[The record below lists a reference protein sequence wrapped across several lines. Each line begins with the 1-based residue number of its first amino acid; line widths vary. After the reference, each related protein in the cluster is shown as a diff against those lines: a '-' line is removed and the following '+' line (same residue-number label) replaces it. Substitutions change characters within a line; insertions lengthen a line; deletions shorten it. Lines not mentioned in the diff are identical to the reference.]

1 MIGRSTLGVVAMA
14 AAFAL
19 ILPVT
24 GQAQN
29 AQQRPQGAPEAKAPP
44 QPPKPWKDA
53 IVGSWSLLIDD
64 AVKAD
69 GTHQPNFGPNP
80 EGIAIFSA
88 DGHFAVTITRV
99 GRPKFASNS
108 RATGTAEENK
118 AAVAGANAFFGT
130 YTVDEAS
137 KTLTMRISGATYPN
151 LEGTTQK
158 RTITSLNAGDELT
171 WTNPQTKGE
180 VAWKWNKAGS

>member
-1 MIGRSTLGVVAMA
+1 MNRRSTLGVAVI

-19 ILPVT
+19 MLPV
-24 GQAQN
+24 QSHAQN
-29 AQQRPQGAPEAKAPP
+29 AQQRPPGAPEAKAPP
-44 QPPKPWKDA
+44 QPAQPPKPWKEA
-53 IVGSWSLLIDD
+53 IVGSWSLLMDD

-80 EGIAIFSA
+80 EGMAIFSA
-88 DGHFAVTITRV
+88 DGHFVVAFTRV
-99 GRPKFASNS
+99 GRPKFASNN
-108 RATGTAEENK
+108 RQTGTADEYK
-118 AAVAGANAFFGT
+118 AAMAGSNAFFGT
-130 YTVDEAS
+130 YTVDEPS

-158 RTITSLNAGDELT
+158 RTITSLTAGDELT

-180 VAWKWNKAGS
+180 VALKFNK

>member
-1 MIGRSTLGVVAMA
+1 MNRRCTLGIAAV

-19 ILPVT
+19 MLPVQ
-24 GQAQN
+24 GHAQN

-64 AVKAD
+64 SVKED
-69 GTHQPNFGPNP
+69 GTHEPNFGPNP

-88 DGHFAVTITRV
+88 DGHFVVAFTRV
-99 GRPKFASNS
+99 GRPKFAANN
-108 RATGTAEENK
+108 RQKGTPDEYK
-118 AAVAGANAFFGT
+118 AAMSGSNAFFGT
-130 YTVDEAS
+130 YTVDEPS

-158 RTITSLNAGDELT
+158 RTITSLTAGDELT

-180 VAWKWNKAGS
+180 VALKWNKAGS